1 MELALALQE
10 RHFPSETI
18 SPEQFLSQAFAS
30 FTQAADSLEV
40 CYRQLQS
47 EVVRLREQLEQRNR
61 ELADSFAQNQQ
72 MREFLERI
80 LDTLPCGVL
89 VLTDDYRCRKI
100 NAEAQRILG
109 GATETERLPQLLA
122 AFMCDLKAQSGNEVE
137 QIFTLN
143 QSGQSIEASVR
154 RASLIAADGSR
165 DSVLFLRDVTL
176 ERQIATQRDAMK
188 RMQALAEMSAV
199 LAHEI
204 RNPLGVLELV
214 TGIFES
220 STKDNAEARH
230 WLNHMRGGLRLLS
243 ATVNNVLQFYSD
255 PLANFRAVELSALIR
270 ESIDFLL
277 PLVRQQEMNVRFN
290 NHGGEVLAA
299 ANPDQLKQVFF
310 NLGLNAVRAMQPG
323 GTLEIAL
330 FLSGD
335 AKGRAVIQLRDEG
348 CGIPKQNLDKIFSAG
363 FTTRAGSPGLG
374 LPVCRRIIQAHGGD
388 IRVNSIEEEGSTFS
402 IVLPLSGTNTGA
414 NA

>member
-10 RHFPSETI
+10 RHFLGETI

-47 EVVRLREQLEQRNR
+47 EVARLREQLEQRNR
-61 ELADSFAQNQQ
+61 ELADSFAQNQR

-89 VLTDDYRCRKI
+89 VLTDDYRCQKI

-109 GATETERLPQLLA
+109 GAESEKLAQLLA
-122 AFMCDLKAQSGNEVE
+122 AFMCDLKAQSGSDVE
-137 QIFTLN
+137 QIFTVSN
-143 QSGQSIEASVR
+143 SGQIIEAAVR
-154 RASLIAADGSR
+154 RASLIAADGSS
-165 DSVLFLRDVTL
+165 DSVLLLRDVTL
-176 ERQIATQRDAMK
+176 ERQIASQRDAMK

-230 WLNHMRGGLRLLS
+230 WLNHMQGGLRLLS

-290 NHGGEVLAA
+290 NHVGEVLAA
-299 ANPDQLKQVFF
+299 ANPDQLKQVLF
-310 NLGLNAVRAMQPG
+310 NLGLNAVRAMQSG
-323 GTLEIAL
+323 GTLDIAL
-330 FLSGD
+330 FLSAD
-335 AKGRAVIQLRDEG
+335 AKGRAVIQLCDEG

-388 IRVNSIEEEGSTFS
+388 IRVHSIEGEGSTFS
-402 IVLPLSGTNTGA
+402 IVLPISGTNAGA